1 MQLRTKLIAD
11 YYLGGLLH
19 VVLKPAAIV
28 LGKVLHRPH
37 SLSPCAEITVVKML
51 GGGSL
56 AIAYP
61 AFLALKR
68 LPGLR
73 RLRIVTTPA
82 IEPFARSLNIFDEVL
97 VIRDGNPFSILADSL
112 RALRRLF
119 LTDAIVDLEIYSR
132 LTTVFALLTC
142 AKNRVGFY
150 TDRSFWRRRISS
162 HLLFCNFSNGIYNS
176 YDQIA
181 VLFGATLPGEEDCRA
196 SFRASASLAARPAG
210 GTCVIAVAP
219 CCSDLS
225 PERMLHDDE
234 WAVIVRSR
242 VAALAGSAK
251 AEVHLLGAPAD
262 RARLEALKAALAKGS
277 PGVPVSSH
285 AGEFTLEQ
293 SIRFLGSARVLLCID
308 SSLLHFA
315 RLVGVPTVSFW
326 GPTDP
331 RTLLRPWPGSG
342 DEVHYRKISCSPCVH
357 LAQQPPCG
365 GNNLCMR
372 LAADPERNEDPNPA
386 WVIAERRGGRFSR
399 FSAP

>member
-28 LGKVLHRPH
+28 LGKVLRRTH
-37 SLSPCAEITVVKML
+37 SLTPCSEITVIKML

-68 LPGLR
+68 LPGVR
-73 RLRIVTTPA
+73 KLRIVTTPA
-82 IEPFARSLNIFDEVL
+82 IEPFARSLNLFDEVL
-97 VIRDGNPFSILADSL
+97 VIRDANPFTILADSL
-112 RALRRLF
+112 GAIRRLF
-119 LTDAIVDLEIYSR
+119 RTDAVVDLEIYSR

-181 VLFGATLPGEEDCRA
+181 ALFGAALPGEDDCRS
-196 SFRASASLAARPAG
+196 SFRAAGSLPAKPAE

-225 PERMLHDDE
+225 PERMLHDGE
-234 WAVIVRSR
+234 WAGIIRSR
-242 VAALAGSAK
+242 AAALPDSAR
-251 AEVHLLGAPAD
+251 AEVHLLGGPAD
-262 RARLEALKAALAKGS
+262 RARLETLKAVLETGL
-277 PGVPVSSH
+277 PGLPVSNH

-293 SIRFLGSARVLLCID
+293 SVRFLGSARVLLCID

-315 RLVGVPTVSFW
+315 RLVGVRTVSFW

-372 LAADPERNEDPNPA
+372 LAADPARNEDPNPA

>member
-28 LGKVLHRPH
+28 LGKVLRRTHT
-37 SLSPCAEITVVKML
+37 LSPCGTITVVKML

-68 LPGLR
+68 LPGLKK
-73 RLRIVTTPA
+73 LQIVTTPA
-82 IEPFARSLNIFDEVL
+82 IQPFAKTLGIFDEIL
-97 VIRDGNPFSILADSL
+97 VIRDDNPLSLFADSFA
-112 RALRRLF
+112 ALRRLF
-119 LTDAIVDLEIYSR
+119 LSDSVVDLEIYSR
-132 LTTVFALLTC
+132 LTTVFSLLTC

-162 HLLFCNFSNGIYNS
+162 HLLFCNFSNGIYHS

-181 VLFGATLPGEEDCRA
+181 SLFGATLPDSNDCR
-196 SFRASASLAARPAG
+196 STFRATVSAPDRPQDEI
-210 GTCVIAVAP
+210 CRIAVAP

-225 PERMLHDDE
+225 PERMLHNDE
-234 WAVIVRSR
+234 WSKIIRIRIARMEN
-242 VAALAGSAK
+242 AG
-251 AEVHLLGAPAD
+251 EVQVHLLGGRKD
-262 RARLEALKAALAKGS
+262 RGYLEELKATLESAIPEA
-277 PGVPVSSH
+277 PVINHS
-285 AGEFTLEQ
+285 GEFSLEE
-293 SIRFLGSARVLLCID
+293 SIRFLTSAKVLLCID
-308 SSLLHFA
+308 SALLHFA

-331 RTLLRPWPGSG
+331 RTLLRPWPGSA
-342 DEVHYRKISCSPCVH
+342 DEIYYRKLTCSPCVH

-372 LAADPERNEDPNPA
+372 LAADPDRPGDLNPV
-386 WVIAERRGGRFSR
+386 WVISENRGDRFSR